1 MIDLDAL
8 EAAASIATPGPWVC
22 LSDERRILATKADRS
37 EVLVCD
43 DFGMISP
50 NRAFIA
56 VANPAVILALCARVR
71 ELEAALALQKKLTD
85 GFSSAVFE
93 LEAREAEARF
103 ILELAGGYHSESE
116 CPICG
121 TVAWSDGPRH
131 EKGCRLAAWLAK

>member
-71 ELEAALALQKKLTD
+71 ELEQT
-85 GFSSAVFE
+85 
-93 LEAREAEARF
+93 EAEARF

-131 EKGCRLAAWLAK
+131 EKDCRLAAWLAK